1 MKSSL
6 SVGQAATLACLWEA
20 TAPKPGNV
28 HPLAAFHD
36 TCYADYVASAVAI
49 GPAMQQ
55 ASTCKLGSTIL
66 TSVEATQSLVGRNT
80 NLGTILLL
88 APLASVCPDTPLRS
102 GVADVLAATDQEDA
116 ALLYAAIRTAQP
128 GGMGRVKKMDVHQ
141 TPPDDLMAAM
151 GAAADRDFVARQ
163 YAENFVPLFDQIVP
177 NLRVA
182 IEQGMSLSDAIVNVH
197 LQTMHA
203 FPDSLIARKCGI
215 EVAEETARR
224 AGEVVAAGGPTSDAY
239 QQALL
244 NLDQYLRDAQHRR
257 NPGTT
262 ADLMAA
268 GLFILLRDGIITD
281 ACGFRKDDDATSHIE
296 RVTLKMEDHHA

>member
-1 MKSSL
+1 MKASL

-28 HPLAAFHD
+28 HPHAAFHD
-36 TCYADYVASAVAI
+36 TSYADYLASGVAI

-66 TSVEATQSLVGRNT
+66 ASVEATRSLVGRNT

-88 APLASVCPDTPLRS
+88 APLASVCPDTPLRT

-128 GGMGRVKKMDVHQ
+128 GGMGTVEKMDVHQ
-141 TPPDDLMAAM
+141 TPPDDLMTAM
-151 GAAADRDFVARQ
+151 RAAADRDFVARQ
-163 YAENFVPLFDQIVP
+163 YAENFAPLFDQIVP
-177 NLRVA
+177 NLRAA
-182 IEQGMSLSDAIVNVH
+182 IEQGMSLSDAIVHVH

-215 EVAEETARR
+215 EVAQETARR
-224 AGEVVAAGGPTSDAY
+224 AGEVLATGPQTTEAY
-239 QQALL
+239 QQAVAD
-244 NLDQYLRDAQHRR
+244 LDHYLRDAHHQR

-281 ACGFRKDDDATSHIE
+281 ARGFRRAADAK
-296 RVTLKMEDHHA
+296 VTQTENPSK

>member
-28 HPLAAFHD
+28 HPYASFHD
-36 TCYADYVASAVAI
+36 TSYADYLASGVAI

-66 TSVEATQSLVGRNT
+66 ASVEATRSLVGRNT

-88 APLASVCPDTPLRS
+88 APLASVCPDTPLRT
-102 GVADVLAATDQEDA
+102 GVADVLVATDQEDA

-128 GGMGRVKKMDVHQ
+128 GGMGTVEKMDVHQ

-151 GAAADRDFVARQ
+151 RAAADRDFVARQ
-163 YAENFVPLFDQIVP
+163 YAENFAPLFDQIVP
-177 NLRVA
+177 NLRAA
-182 IEQGMSLSDAIVNVH
+182 IEQEMSLSAAIVHVH

-215 EVAEETARR
+215 EVAQESARR
-224 AGEVVAAGGPTSDAY
+224 AGEVLATGAPTTEAY
-239 QQALL
+239 QQAVAD
-244 NLDQYLRDAQHRR
+244 LDHYLRDTHHRR

-281 ACGFRKDDDATSHIE
+281 AHGFRMAADAKVAQTIQTENPS
-296 RVTLKMEDHHA
+296 K